1 MERKPPRNIGLSAEK
16 VHAALVAANGSPTQA
31 ARNLGVARN
40 TIVYWMRKA
49 NLSRS
54 VAIVQE

>member
-1 MERKPPRNIGLSAEK
+1 MERKPPRNIGLTAEQ
-16 VHAALVAANGSPTQA
+16 VHAALVAADGSPTKA

-40 TIVYWMRKA
+40 TIIYWMRTR
-49 NLSRS
+49 NLSRK